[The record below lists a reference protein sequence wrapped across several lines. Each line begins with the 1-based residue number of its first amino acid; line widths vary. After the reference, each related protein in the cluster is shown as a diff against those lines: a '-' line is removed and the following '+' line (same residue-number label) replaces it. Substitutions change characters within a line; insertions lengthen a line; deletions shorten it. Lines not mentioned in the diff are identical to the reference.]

1 MEEKKGGMAL
11 LPDQIFCMDCMELFP
26 RIPDGHVSL
35 ILTDPP
41 YGILYRNNFTRQRHS
56 VLMGDSGIDYERF
69 ASESYR
75 ILKENS
81 HAYFFTR
88 FDCYSY
94 HYDCLKR
101 AGFTIKNCLVI
112 EKGTVGG
119 IGDLKG
125 SFANNAEWLIFCQK
139 GRRVFNCTNLLK
151 NRKKAGT
158 LFHAGREPSRL
169 YKTRFN
175 ACWFGS
181 EYPKATYNSSWQKQN
196 GIYHPT
202 VKNVECLSWLIQI
215 SSLPGELV
223 FDGFMGTGSTALAAM
238 MTGRQYLGAEIDRNY
253 YEIARKRIEEVSGA
267 DAVMDIKPEKA
278 QKTKLGGGIEQNEQ
292 LY

>member
-1 MEEKKGGMAL
+1 ML
-11 LPDQIFCMDCMELFP
+11 LSNQILCIDCMELFP
-26 RIPDGHVSL
+26 QIPDGHVSM

-41 YGILYRNNFTRQRHS
+41 YGISYQNNFTRQRHS
-56 VLMGDSGIDYERF
+56 VLAGDNGIDYERF
-69 ASESYR
+69 ANESYR

-88 FDCYSY
+88 FDCYSF
-94 HYDCLKR
+94 HYECLKQS
-101 AGFTIKNCLVI
+101 GFTVKNCLVI

-139 GRRVFNCTNLLK
+139 GRRTFNRTDLLK
-151 NRKKAGT
+151 NRKKEGT
-158 LFHAGREPSRL
+158 ISHAGREPSRL

-175 ACWFGS
+175 ACWFGP

-202 VKNVECLSWLIQI
+202 IKSVECLSWLIQI

-238 MTGRQYLGAEIDRNY
+238 MTGRQYLGAEIDRDY
-253 YEIARKRIEEVSGA
+253 YETARKRISEA
-267 DAVMDIKPEKA
+267 KMAA
-278 QKTKLGGGIEQNEQ
+278 F
-292 LY
+292 